1 MDDIVELIG
10 GIADPVLDTLKD
22 WGEDIFDHVKEH
34 APQYLRYVAYALK
47 SLHL

>member
-10 GIADPVLDTLKD
+10 GIADPVVDTLKD
-22 WGEDIFDHVKEH
+22 WGDDIFDHVKKQ

-47 SLHL
+47 HLHL